1 MKKYYNYKF
10 EEQDT
15 PVEFNGTAKKY
26 EKFIKDNDHL
36 VGSEVTKTE
45 FDKIKPK
52 KYHDIKEYIF
62 ALMKQANQDRLGGK
76 DLIQDLDDALGK
88 FLQVDK

>member
-1 MKKYYNYKF
+1 MKKYYNYNNS
-10 EEQDT
+10 
-15 PVEFNGTAKKY
+15 PVEFSGTAKKY

-36 VGSEVTKTE
+36 VGYEVTKTE

-52 KYHDIKEYIF
+52 QYHNIEDYII
-62 ALMKQANQDRLGGK
+62 ALMKQANQDRLNGK

-88 FLQVDK
+88 FLQVD